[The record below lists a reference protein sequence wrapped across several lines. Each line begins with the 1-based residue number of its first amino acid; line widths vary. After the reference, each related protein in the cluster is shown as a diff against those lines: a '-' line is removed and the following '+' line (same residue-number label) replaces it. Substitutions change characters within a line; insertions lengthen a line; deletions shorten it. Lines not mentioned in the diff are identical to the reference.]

1 MTSPRPPAHST
12 CGSALLLCVVL
23 LFALTL
29 LATALAADHGFQLRV
44 ESNQEMAE
52 RARDQSMSALS
63 EGEHWLRNLPG
74 HSRPVPCAS
83 ECTAEQV
90 LWKQLAVPSDLAHQD
105 LAWWQRYAQKAA
117 PTHHLL
123 PAGLTLEGRGYWLI
137 SEIDVPPEHLETVEH
152 PETPEPAIAYYRIAA
167 LGLTAEESA
176 PFIIEAIFTRT
187 WSGVPAVPAPPAEP
201 DAVETCQPASR
212 PPCGRVAWRRLR

>member
-1 MTSPRPPAHST
+1 M
-12 CGSALLLCVVL
+12 LLCVVL

-29 LATALAADHGFQLRV
+29 LATALATDHGFQLRV

-52 RARDQSMSALS
+52 RARDQSMRALS
-63 EGEHWLRNLPG
+63 EGEHWLRDWPG

-90 LWKQLAVPSDLAHQD
+90 LWKQLAVPSDLAQHG
-105 LAWWQRYAQKAA
+105 LSWWQRHAQKAA

-137 SEIDVPPEHLETVEH
+137 SEIDVPPEHLETLEQPET
-152 PETPEPAIAYYRIAA
+152 PETPEPTIAYYRIAA
-167 LGLTAEESA
+167 ELPDTVRRTLKLSARATGGTATGREDLERARQLRKS
-176 PFIIEAIFTRT
+176 PRC
-187 WSGVPAVPAPPAEP
+187 SG
-201 DAVETCQPASR
+201 R
-212 PPCGRVAWRRLR
+212 GRS